1 MEDLAMFKMTPL
13 FSDMGTTKTK
23 RISVLT
29 TLYQEERGSEIKQD
43 LIFSLLLVFRSTFD
57 AHSLHSLCAYCIH

>member
-13 FSDMGTTKTK
+13 FSDMGTAKTK
-23 RISVLT
+23 RISVFT

-43 LIFSLLLVFRSTFD
+43 LVFSLLLVFRSTFD
-57 AHSLHSLCAYCIH
+57 AHNLHSLCAYCIH